1 MKKTEKTE
9 NIEEIEEVK
18 VKKAKKKEEKENI
31 AQEETKEQDKVKEII
46 EKAKSKGQITYGELA
61 SQLDEANSEQIDKVF
76 DAFEEIGVDILQE
89 DLEEP
94 DIEDLEDV
102 EFYTFLSNSEIPKC
116 AFETDSEK
124 YSYYIF
130 PDATVLCSC
139 RECIEALDD

>member
-94 DIEDLEDV
+94 DIEDLEEV
-102 EFYTFLSNSEIPKC
+102 EDIKLEEIDLNAAMESVNIDEPVRMYLREIGRIPLLS
-116 AFETDSEK
+116 FET
-124 YSYYIF
+124 
-130 PDATVLCSC
+130 L
-139 RECIEALDD
+139 L